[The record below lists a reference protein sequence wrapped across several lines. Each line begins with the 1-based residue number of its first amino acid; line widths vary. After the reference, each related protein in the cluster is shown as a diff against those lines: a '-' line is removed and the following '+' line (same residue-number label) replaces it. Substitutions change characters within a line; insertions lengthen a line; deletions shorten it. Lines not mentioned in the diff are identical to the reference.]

1 MRRTR
6 VTVGL
11 AVVAVGAV
19 LLIVALAGCGGS
31 GRGRASGPFGWL
43 RPASPPTGWNVAR
56 IHGGATLAYP
66 PGWTPIK
73 TDPGTAS
80 VALLGGGERIDGYL
94 NATPRQGIET
104 LADWSRFRP
113 QHNQGE
119 GDRGVRARRR
129 DHHCALSLGTRGVRD
144 RHLHDLQSQL
154 SRDRLPRVGPRLER
168 GGGRR
173 SAHRAVGS
181 AGRHAAASRIELCRV
196 SDVTSQRSRQTT
208 DPRPPRIRP

>member
-1 MRRTR
+1 MSRTR

-19 LLIVALAGCGGS
+19 LLVALAGRAGS

-56 IHGGATLAYP
+56 TQGGAMVAYP
-66 PGWTPIK
+66 AGWTPIK

-94 NATPRQGIET
+94 NVTPRQGTET

-113 QHNQGE
+113 QHNQDE
-119 GDRGVRARRR
+119 GDRDVRLLAATTT
-129 DHHCALSLGTRGVRD
+129 ALF
-144 RHLHDLQSQL
+144 
-154 SRDRLPRVGPRLER
+154 R
-168 GGGRR
+168 GGRG
-173 SAHRAVGS
+173 ACV
-181 AGRHAAASRIELCRV
+181 I
-196 SDVTSQRSRQTT
+196 
-208 DPRPPRIRP
+208 